1 MNTYG
6 DSRDSQM
13 EAEDIE
19 YVMNELKKSEES
31 LRNHSRN
38 KVSSGK
44 SNEKIGNS
52 NINKWMKNIHR
63 IFKVTFQSFAR
74 FFFKISSRISL

>member
-1 MNTYG
+1 VNTYG

-19 YVMNELKKSEES
+19 YVMNELNKSEES

-38 KVSSGK
+38 KVSV
-44 SNEKIGNS
+44 E
-52 NINKWMKNIHR
+52 R
-63 IFKVTFQSFAR
+63 VT
-74 FFFKISSRISL
+74 KKK

>member
-38 KVSSGK
+38 KVS
-44 SNEKIGNS
+44 IG
-52 NINKWMKNIHR
+52 
-63 IFKVTFQSFAR
+63 KVTK
-74 FFFKISSRISL
+74 KIDNNKDK